1 MEIESAA
8 AEPLAAAPVSA
19 PSDADALVDLWF
31 IETFHNQGFIT
42 TPQFNRLYA
51 AKENLKERL
60 SAMGKE

>member
-19 PSDADALVDLWF
+19 PSDAAALVDLWF
-31 IETFHNQGFIT
+31 IETFHNQGFH

-60 SAMGKE
+60 SALGKE